1 MRAISVLVCLL
12 FLTHPATAAQTG
24 LKWSQLI
31 DPEAQAFSDPYA
43 ELSIPQLSDLA
54 AVVRLRKRLASEDLT
69 DDKRA
74 LEMARLEIKEKT
86 LAKENIDIDWLL
98 SQRWIVA
105 DHRKK
110 AAWAVNESLDGQTI
124 GLKGYFLMAGSLS
137 ERKLL
142 SYLVPE
148 IGMCAH
154 VSPPNPNNLV
164 RLELPPGTQIPKKLF
179 TPVEVFGTLR
189 ALPKSI
195 SARVVDGPVT
205 MASAWELSVQSME
218 VLRAGNLNA
227 PSEPSKNWPVTLGKG
242 RHVQQTTQ

>member
-1 MRAISVLVCLL
+1 MRAINVLVCLL
-12 FLTHPATAAQTG
+12 LLTLPASATQIG

-31 DPEAQAFSDPYA
+31 DPEAQAFSDPFT
-43 ELSIPQLSDLA
+43 ELSVPQLSDLA
-54 AVVRLRKRLASEDLT
+54 AVVRLRKRLASENLT
-69 DDKRA
+69 DDQRA
-74 LEMARLEIKEKT
+74 QQKARLEIKEKT
-86 LAKENIDIDWLL
+86 LANAKIDIDWLL

-105 DHRKK
+105 DQRKQ
-110 AAWAVNESLDGQTI
+110 AAWAVNERLDGQTI

-154 VSPPNPNNLV
+154 VPPPNPNNLV
-164 RLELPPGTQIPKKLF
+164 RLELPPGAEIPKTLF

-189 ALPKSI
+189 ALPDST

-205 MASAWELSVQSME
+205 MASAWQLSVQSMKVFRRGE
-218 VLRAGNLNA
+218 PNA
-227 PSEPSKNWPVTLGKG
+227 PSEASKNWPVTLGEG
-242 RHVQQTTQ
+242 RHVQQKTQ